1 MGKISE
7 LDTAIKDLR
16 TAAATI
22 NEVADTLVEMFSEDE
37 PATTT
42 EVETAATQSLTFD
55 QVSNTFT
62 AIARMSKAHSQKLRA
77 LVQQY
82 GATKLSEIAPEH
94 YEAILAEAEV
104 IRNAG

>member
-1 MGKISE
+1 MGKMSDLNATIEE
-7 LDTAIKDLR
+7 LRSAASTIKD
-16 TAAATI
+16 AADWLA
-22 NEVADTLVEMFSEDE
+22 EMFSKDE

-42 EVETAATQSLTFD
+42 EAETATTQSLTFD